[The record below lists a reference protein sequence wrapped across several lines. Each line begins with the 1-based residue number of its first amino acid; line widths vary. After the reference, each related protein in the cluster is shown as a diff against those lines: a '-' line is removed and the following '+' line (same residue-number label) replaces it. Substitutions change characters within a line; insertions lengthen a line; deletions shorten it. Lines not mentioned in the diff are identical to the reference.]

1 MDEIHRTSG
10 IAEGAIALIKALKL
24 PATPRVYELCYA
36 YSTGE
41 YPTVNVAIND
51 LLSRRTTV
59 GDATIEQIAARYIS
73 PGGQQDQLHS
83 VGTRVAQE
91 IERVLGSLNT
101 MAFTIDGCSGDIAA
115 ASQSAAASPRR
126 ETAITGLAQ
135 LMQSSGKITGEQRRL
150 EAMLNESNV
159 EIGNLREQLR
169 KIRDTAGSDPLTGLP
184 NRRQYKPLLAK
195 ALSESTKRGTPLCVA
210 VSDINGFS
218 AFNEAWG
225 YDRGDQVL
233 QLVAAEMKQKAGRS
247 GLVMRSGGAQFTLV
261 LHGISVG
268 EAGVI
273 ADNVCRSVMQREV
286 KIRSTG
292 QKLGRVGL
300 SFGIAGARPGDTE
313 DTISAR
319 AEVCL
324 RTAKRLGG
332 NRVICEDDPVVGGS
346 LDAAVA

>member
-1 MDEIHRTSG
+1 VDEIHRTSG

-41 YPTVNVAIND
+41 YPTVNIAIND
-51 LLSRRTTV
+51 LLNRKTAV

-73 PGGQQDQLHS
+73 PGGEQDQLHS
-83 VGTRVAQE
+83 VGSRVAHE

-101 MAFTIDGCSGDIAA
+101 MAFTIEGCSGEIAT

-126 ETAITGLAQ
+126 ETAMAGLTQ

-150 EAMLNESNV
+150 EAMLNESNA
-159 EIGNLREQLR
+159 EIGSLREQLR
-169 KIRDTAGSDPLTGLP
+169 KIRDSAGSDPLTGLP
-184 NRRQYKPLLAK
+184 NRRQCKPLLAK
-195 ALSESTKRGTPLCVA
+195 ALAESAERGTPLCVA
-210 VSDINGFS
+210 VSDIDGFS

-233 QLVAAEMKQKAGRS
+233 QLVAAEMKQKAGKS
-247 GLVMRSGGAQFTLV
+247 GFVVRSGGAQFTVV
-261 LHGISVG
+261 LHGIPVS
-268 EAGVI
+268 EARAI

-300 SFGIAGARPGDTE
+300 SFGIAGAKPGDTG
-313 DTISAR
+313 DTLSAR

-324 RTAKRLGG
+324 RSAKRLGG
-332 NRVICEDDPVVGGS
+332 NRVICEDDPVLAGS
-346 LDAAVA
+346 ANAAVA